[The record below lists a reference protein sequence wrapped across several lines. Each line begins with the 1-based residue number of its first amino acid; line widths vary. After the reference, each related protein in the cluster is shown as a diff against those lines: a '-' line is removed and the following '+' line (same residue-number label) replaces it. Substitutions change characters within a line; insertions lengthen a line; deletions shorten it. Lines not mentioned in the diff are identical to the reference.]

1 MENKFIP
8 HSRQMLGHCYT
19 EPPAFMMVPH
29 CGRSSESDSVT
40 TPSQPWFDPT
50 SGAGRTWSGEH
61 PEARGDIFPCQPT
74 ELSSEYLHSSG
85 LPTPAYNLVNEFDR
99 QGEDPGR
106 RDATGPPVD
115 G

>member
-1 MENKFIP
+1 
-8 HSRQMLGHCYT
+8 MLGHCYT
-19 EPPAFMMVPH
+19 GLHGDTVL
-29 CGRSSESDSVT
+29 GRFSESGSVT

-50 SGAGRTWSGEH
+50 SGTGSDSEWRTPGGKRRYFSPLTYRYPG
-61 PEARGDIFPCQPT
+61 
-74 ELSSEYLHSSG
+74 EYLHSTG